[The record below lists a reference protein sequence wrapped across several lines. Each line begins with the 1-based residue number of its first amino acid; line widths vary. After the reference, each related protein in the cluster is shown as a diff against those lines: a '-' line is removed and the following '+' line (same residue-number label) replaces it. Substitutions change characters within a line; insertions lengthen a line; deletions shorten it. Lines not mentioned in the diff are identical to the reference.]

1 MSRVKGEW
9 RALDHCDD
17 DKRSDNAVVDQEA
30 TQKNT
35 TSQSS
40 EEWIIIKD
48 SEDINVT
55 TTDLQAAA
63 SIQVGIEAA
72 LALVLRLS
80 IADSSQAEDVLQDF
94 KQVTRTRQSNR
105 QKTIIEKSKNIDI
118 TTLDTD
124 IAINLQ
130 LLVQLLLA
138 VIDSLDIL

>member
-1 MSRVKGEW
+1 MSRVTEW

-17 DKRSDNAVVDQEA
+17 NTKSNNAIADQEA
-30 TQKNT
+30 VQANITKQR
-35 TSQSS
+35 S

-55 TTDLQAAA
+55 TTDTQAAA
-63 SIQVGIEAA
+63 SLQIGIEAA
-72 LALVLRLS
+72 LALVLRIS
-80 IADSSQAEDVLQDF
+80 IADSNQVEDILQDF

-105 QKTIIEKSKNIDI
+105 QKTIVEKSKHVEIV
-118 TTLDTD
+118 TVDTD

-138 VIDSLDIL
+138 VIATLDIL

>member
-1 MSRVKGEW
+1 MSRVTEW

-17 DKRSDNAVVDQEA
+17 NKKSNNAIADQEA
-30 TQKNT
+30 VQANITKQR
-35 TSQSS
+35 S

-55 TTDLQAAA
+55 TTDTQAAA
-63 SIQVGIEAA
+63 SLQIGIEAA
-72 LALVLRLS
+72 LALVLRIS
-80 IADSSQAEDVLQDF
+80 IADSNQVEDILQDF

-105 QKTIIEKSKNIDI
+105 QKTIVEKSKHVEIV
-118 TTLDTD
+118 TVDTD

-138 VIDSLDIL
+138 VIATLDIL